1 MRSVVL
7 GEGPHTGVR
16 VSELRTHGDVC
27 FLSDGSGAEEAVA
40 SSVADVV
47 VLEDSGLRFFP
58 IAAAAIRNGKHV
70 LASFPRALAVADLR
84 MLGSL
89 AEEAGVRVSAGGAL
103 RMLPSLQ
110 AISIRRPRIVA
121 IHAAAAG
128 GPGFLDRLVDCL
140 DLCLSLV
147 DTRDVQKVDA
157 ESVRAADGGFAVLG
171 ASIRFQNGTLAL
183 IHQDRGP
190 GDIDVSVGGDQ
201 GSERIALAQ
210 DAIREESVAAARLE
224 VRTFLDGLAG
234 LSDHAGG
241 LQHTVQTLQLADH
254 VIKRMHR
261 RSVVTV

>member
-16 VSELRTHGDVC
+16 VSELRAHGDVS
-27 FLSDGSGAEEAVA
+27 FLSDDDGAHEAVA

-47 VLEDSGLRFFP
+47 VLEHSGPRFFA

-70 LASFPRALAVADLR
+70 LAAFPRALAAADLR
-84 MLGSL
+84 KLGSL
-89 AEEAGVRVSAGGAL
+89 AEEAGVRVSVVGAL
-103 RMLPSLQ
+103 RLLPSLQ

-121 IHAAAAG
+121 IHATAG
-128 GPGFLDRLVDCL
+128 GGSGFLDRVVDCL
-140 DLCLSLV
+140 DVCLSLV

-183 IHQDRGP
+183 IHQDRGA
-190 GDIDVSVGGDQ
+190 GDIVVSVGGDQ
-201 GSERIALAQ
+201 GSERIALVQ
-210 DAIREESVAAARLE
+210 DSIREESVAAARLE
-224 VRTFLDGLAG
+224 VQTFLDGLTG
-234 LSDHAGG
+234 SSDHAGG
-241 LQHTVQTLQLADH
+241 LQHAVQTMQLADH
-254 VIKRMHR
+254 VIMRMHR